1 MSKSFFSVKQFVD
14 YINEHKQQV
23 LEYGN
28 ITGPFAILGCSIYF
42 EPNESFKNKFN
53 KECIKPIAIRFNGVY
68 KSFIISHQKV
78 IDLFNKQQPKI
89 TFYESYN
96 RKIHQ
101 PKITFCES
109 YNRKINKN
117 ASLEYLNISFE
128 QKEYKGQ
135 PYYPAEIYTV
145 ITKQT
150 KTNILNHKVIMN
162 KDNNEKDDVEFI
174 E

>member
-28 ITGPFAILGCSIYF
+28 ITEQFAILGCSLYF

-96 RKIHQ
+96 RKI
-101 PKITFCES
+101 
-109 YNRKINKN
+109 NKN
-117 ASLEYLNISFE
+117 SSLEYLNISFE
-128 QKEYKGQ
+128 QKEYNNIS
-135 PYYPAEIYTV
+135 YYPAEIYTV

-162 KDNNEKDDVEFI
+162 KDNYEKDDVEFI

>member
-1 MSKSFFSVKQFVD
+1 MSKTFFSVKQFVD
-14 YINEHKQQV
+14 YINKHKQRI
-23 LEYGN
+23 LEFGK
-28 ITGPFAILGCSIYF
+28 ITEQFVILGCSLYF
-42 EPNESFKNKFN
+42 EPNESFKNKYN

-78 IDLFNKQQPKI
+78 IDLFDK
-89 TFYESYN
+89 
-96 RKIHQ
+96 HQ